1 MIIFSHPLYSLAN
14 NTRPPGPNHVEV
26 LMDI

>member
-14 NTRPPGPNHVEV
+14 NTRPRPQPR
-26 LMDI
+26 